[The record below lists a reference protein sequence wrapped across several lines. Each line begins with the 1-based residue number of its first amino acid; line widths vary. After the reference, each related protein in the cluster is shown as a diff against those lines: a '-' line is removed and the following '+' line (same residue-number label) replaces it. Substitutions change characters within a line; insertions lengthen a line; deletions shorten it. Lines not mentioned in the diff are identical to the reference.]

1 MLFTTHS
8 TAASWSR
15 AASAGSGGSMELI
28 EVRIRIWG
36 CGCTCHDSQLPE
48 MNTCDGDCH
57 DADPAP

>member
-1 MLFTTHS
+1 MVNLTS
-8 TAASWSR
+8 Y
-15 AASAGSGGSMELI
+15 
-28 EVRIRIWG
+28 EVRIKLWG